1 MTDPL
6 QKLRE
11 WLPLLPLLLILAAAY
26 WLNQQ
31 VQPLPDSSSSEKRHD
46 PDFIIDKFTATT
58 YDEQGTPRFL
68 MTAQK
73 MTHYPDNDSTH
84 LEEPRLTSFFPERPA
99 VYATA
104 KRGEVSSKGEEVF
117 LHDDVRVVRAATPRQ
132 GEMVLTTSY
141 LHVVPERDV
150 ADTNQPVT
158 MTESLSVVHS
168 VGMRLDHKIRTVQL
182 LSQVKGYYAP
192 AKR

>member
-1 MTDPL
+1 MTGLL

-31 VQPLPDSSSSEKRHD
+31 VRPLPGDSGSEKRHD

-58 YDEQGTPRFL
+58 YDEQGAPRFL

-73 MTHYPDNDSTH
+73 MTHYPDDDSTH
-84 LEEPRLTSFFPERPA
+84 VEDPRLTSFFPGRPLI
-99 VYATA
+99 YTTA
-104 KRGEVSSKGEEVF
+104 RRGEISSKGEEVF
-117 LHDDVRVVRAATPRQ
+117 LHDDVRVVRAATPLQ
-132 GEMVLTTSY
+132 GEMVLTTTY
-141 LHVVPERDV
+141 LHVIPERDV
-150 ADTNQPVT
+150 ADTHQPVT
-158 MTESLSVVHS
+158 MAESLNVVQA
-168 VGMRLDHKIRTVQL
+168 VGMQLDHKTRTVQL